1 MRSQLPLFYK
11 QINVKGDL
19 VVSEGHFEAT
29 AGPVYIEIPMMLSS
43 ESGEGKHTDLN
54 EQGLHL
60 AFSIAQYLKSIS
72 TEGAALS
79 EMTFWGTTAPGT
91 GEPVRRIDFTADL

>member
-1 MRSQLPLFYK
+1 
-11 QINVKGDL
+11 
-19 VVSEGHFEAT
+19 VSESYFEAT

-60 AFSIAQYLKSIS
+60 ALAIARCLKSIS
-72 TEGAALS
+72 TQGAALS
-79 EMTFWGTTAPGT
+79 EMTFWGTSIPGN
-91 GEPVRRIDFTADL
+91 GEPIRRIDFNKDL

>member
-1 MRSQLPLFYK
+1 M
-11 QINVKGDL
+11 I
-19 VVSEGHFEAT
+19 EGQFEVT

-43 ESGEGKHTDLN
+43 ESGELKHTDLN

-60 AFSIAQYLKSIS
+60 AYSIARYLKSIS

-79 EMTFWGTTAPGT
+79 EMTFWGTTPPGK
-91 GEPVRRIDFTADL
+91 GKAVRRIDFSKDL

>member
-1 MRSQLPLFYK
+1 MNEEY
-11 QINVKGDL
+11 
-19 VVSEGHFEAT
+19 FEAT

-60 AFSIAQYLKSIS
+60 AFSIAKYLKSIS

-79 EMTFWGTTAPGT
+79 EMTFWGTSIPGN
-91 GEPVRRIDFTADL
+91 GVPIRQIDFSKDL